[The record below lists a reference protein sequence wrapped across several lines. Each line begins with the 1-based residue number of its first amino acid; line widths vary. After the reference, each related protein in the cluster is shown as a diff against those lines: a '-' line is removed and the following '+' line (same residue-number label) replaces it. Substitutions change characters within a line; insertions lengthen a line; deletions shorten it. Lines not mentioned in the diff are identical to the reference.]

1 MEEQNGT
8 AADAAIATLFC
19 SGLIARLY
27 ILGLLKFL
35 EKESNVVQEL
45 L

>member
-27 ILGLLKFL
+27 ILGLLK
-35 EKESNVVQEL
+35 L
-45 L
+45 LQKMENSPGWR